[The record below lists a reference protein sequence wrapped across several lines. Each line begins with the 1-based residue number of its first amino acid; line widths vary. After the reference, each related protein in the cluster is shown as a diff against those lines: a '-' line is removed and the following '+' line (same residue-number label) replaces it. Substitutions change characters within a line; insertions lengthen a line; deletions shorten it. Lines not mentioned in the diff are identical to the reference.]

1 MKSMKFSVITS
12 VYKNDKPEF
21 IRQAFDSITVGQILC
36 PNEVVVVVDGP
47 VSQAISSVIDEYAQ
61 YSPQLF
67 NIIRLSENKGLGYA
81 LKVGIETAK
90 YAIVARMDSDDY
102 SIPERFAKQ
111 IEYLETHPDVDIV
124 GGNMG
129 EFVETLD
136 NVVGVRNVPEHNI
149 DINSYLK
156 SRCPFNHITVMF
168 KKQAVINAGGYLDW
182 HYNEDYYLWIRMA
195 LNNCTFANLPDILCY
210 ARVGKDMYAR
220 RGGWKYFKSESK
232 LQKYMFDKGLIS
244 FFRMS
249 YNILLRFVLQVCMPN
264 KLRGFV
270 FRKFARK

>member
-1 MKSMKFSVITS
+1 MKFSVITS

>member
-1 MKSMKFSVITS
+1 MGLKFSVITS

-21 IRQAFDSITVGQILC
+21 IRQAFDSITIGQTLC
-36 PNEVVVVVDGP
+36 PDEVVVVIDGP
-47 VSQAISSVIDEYAQ
+47 VSQEINVVIDEYTQ
-61 YSPQLF
+61 LHPQLF
-67 NIIRLSENKGLGYA
+67 NIIRLPENKGLGNA
-81 LKVGIETAK
+81 LKVGLEASK
-90 YAIVARMDSDDY
+90 YDIVARMDSDDY

-111 IEYLETHPDVDIV
+111 VAYLESHTEVDIV

-129 EFVETLD
+129 EFIGAVD
-136 NVVGVRNVPEHNI
+136 NIVGVRNVPEQNV
-149 DINSYLK
+149 DINNYIK
-156 SRCPFNHITVMF
+156 ARCPFNHITVMF
-168 KKQAVINAGGYLDW
+168 RKQAVMNAGGYLDW

-220 RGGWKYFKSESK
+220 RGGWKYFKSEAK
-232 LQKYMFDKGLIS
+232 LQKYMFDKGMIS
-244 FFRMS
+244 FFRMG
-249 YNILLRFVLQVCMPN
+249 YNVLLRFVLQVCMPN

>member
-1 MKSMKFSVITS
+1 MGLKFSVITS

-21 IRQAFDSITVGQILC
+21 IRQAFDSITIGQTLC
-36 PNEVVVVVDGP
+36 PDEVVVVIDGP
-47 VSQAISSVIDEYAQ
+47 VSQEISVVIDEYAQ
-61 YSPQLF
+61 LHSQLF
-67 NIIRLSENKGLGYA
+67 NIIRLPENKGLGNA
-81 LKVGIETAK
+81 LKVGLEASK
-90 YAIVARMDSDDY
+90 YDIVARMDSDDY
-102 SIPERFAKQ
+102 SISERFAKQ
-111 IEYLETHPDVDIV
+111 VAYLESHTEVDIV

-129 EFVETLD
+129 EFIGAVD
-136 NVVGVRNVPEHNI
+136 NIVGVRNVPEQNV
-149 DINSYLK
+149 DINNYIK
-156 SRCPFNHITVMF
+156 ARCPFNHITVMF
-168 KKQAVINAGGYLDW
+168 RKQAVMNAGGYLDW

-220 RGGWKYFKSESK
+220 RGGWKYFKSEAK

-244 FFRMS
+244 FFRMG
-249 YNILLRFVLQVCMPN
+249 YNVLLRFVLQVCMPN

>member
-1 MKSMKFSVITS
+1 MKSKFSVITS

-21 IRQAFDSITVGQILC
+21 IRQAFDSITIGQTLC
-36 PNEVVVVVDGP
+36 PDEVVVVIDGP
-47 VSQAISSVIDEYAQ
+47 VSQEIDAVIDEYTQ
-61 YSPQLF
+61 LHSQLF
-67 NIIRLSENKGLGYA
+67 NIIRLPENKGLGNA
-81 LKVGIETAK
+81 LKVGLEASK
-90 YAIVARMDSDDY
+90 YDIIARMDSDDY
-102 SIPERFAKQ
+102 SVPERFAKQ
-111 IEYLETHPDVDIV
+111 IEYLELHPEVDIV

-129 EFVETLD
+129 EFIDAID
-136 NVVGVRNVPEHNI
+136 NIVGVRYVPEYSV
-149 DINSYLK
+149 DINNYLK
-156 SRCPFNHITVMF
+156 VRCPFNHTTVMF
-168 KKQAVINAGGYLDW
+168 KKQAVMNAGGYLDW

-220 RGGWKYFKSESK
+220 RGGWKYFKSEAK

-244 FFRMS
+244 FFRMG

>member
-1 MKSMKFSVITS
+1 MGLKFSVITS

-21 IRQAFDSITVGQILC
+21 IRQAFDSITIGQTLC
-36 PNEVVVVVDGP
+36 PDEVVVVIDGP
-47 VSQAISSVIDEYAQ
+47 VSQEINVVIDEYTQ
-61 YSPQLF
+61 LHPQLF
-67 NIIRLSENKGLGYA
+67 NIIRLPENKGLGKA
-81 LKVGIETAK
+81 LKIGLEASK
-90 YAIVARMDSDDY
+90 YDIIARMDSDDY

-111 IEYLETHPDVDIV
+111 VAYIESHPEIDIV
-124 GGNMG
+124 GGNIS
-129 EFVETLD
+129 EFIDNVE
-136 NVVGVRNVPEHNI
+136 NVVGSRCVPLSHNQI
-149 DINSYLK
+149 CDYMK
-156 SRCPFNHITVMF
+156 VRCPFNHITVMF
-168 KKQAVINAGGYLDW
+168 KKQAVMNSGGYLDW

-220 RGGWKYFKSESK
+220 RGGWKYFKSEAK

-244 FFRMS
+244 FFRMG
-249 YNILLRFVLQVCMPN
+249 YNVLLRFVLQVCMPN